1 MANNADTKIG
11 FIGLGI
17 MGRPMVR
24 NLLKAGFPVTVWNRS
39 RPGIDACIADGAAEA
54 ASPRDVAAT
63 SDIVI
68 TIVGDSPDVE
78 AVALGSNGIIEG
90 AHESLVHI
98 DMTTQSPEVTRRIA
112 ERLVDAGIEMLD
124 APVSGGETG
133 AINGTLSIM
142 VGGKEPIFKRCRP
155 AFEAMGKTLVYCG
168 PTGSGQ
174 VVKLCNQVAVS
185 VTNLAVCEAITLCQ
199 RSGVDPRRML
209 EAVGAGAGA
218 SWQLANLG
226 PKMLDGDFRAGFKAE
241 HQLKDLG
248 HALDTAYAGGAALPA
263 TTIAHELFARL
274 KDQGLGAEGTQA
286 LFKVIQ
292 AMATEPTNH

>member
-1 MANNADTKIG
+1 MANNSGTRIG

-24 NLLKAGFPVTVWNRS
+24 NLIAAGFPVTVWNRS
-39 RPGIDACIADGAAEA
+39 RHGIDACVGEGATEA
-54 ASPRDVAAT
+54 ASPCALAEH
-63 SDIVI
+63 SDIII

-78 AVALGSNGIIEG
+78 EVALGPNGIIEG
-90 AHESLVHI
+90 AHAGLVHV

-112 ERLVDAGIEMLD
+112 ASLAEAGIEMLD
-124 APVSGGETG
+124 APVSGGEQG
-133 AINGTLSIM
+133 AVNATLSIM
-142 VGGKEPIFKRCRP
+142 AGGKEDVFERCRP

-168 PTGSGQ
+168 PSGSGQ

-226 PKMLDGDFRAGFKAE
+226 PKMLEGDFRAGFKAE

-274 KDQGLGAEGTQA
+274 KDDGLGGEGTQA

-292 AMATEPTNH
+292 AMSKAQP